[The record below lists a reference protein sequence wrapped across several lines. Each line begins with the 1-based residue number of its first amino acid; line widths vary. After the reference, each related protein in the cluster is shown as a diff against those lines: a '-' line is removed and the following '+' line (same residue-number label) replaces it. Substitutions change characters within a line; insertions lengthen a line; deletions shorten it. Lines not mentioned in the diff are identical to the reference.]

1 MASSGGFIG
10 KMTSDLFVQLET
22 AHFSFLSEQNHLF
35 LEIQQLFKLFDMCLK
50 LGPKLNTKLRQPG

>member
-1 MASSGGFIG
+1 MASLGGFFG

-35 LEIQQLFKLFDMCLK
+35 LEIQQL
-50 LGPKLNTKLRQPG
+50 LNNLTCA